1 MASPASLAG
10 PGPLIDVHAHFFY
23 DGCGR
28 ADWDALNTA
37 RFRAGERI
45 GISVHIASI
54 LGSWG
59 RFSPTYFA
67 SPADTTRGNDAMQA
81 IADANPHRV
90 RWYVAVNPNDTD
102 FALAEIDR
110 RVGAG
115 AVGVKV
121 AAARRADD
129 SLLDPIA
136 ERAGVGG
143 LPILH
148 HIWQHRR
155 RHWPSQDAS
164 DGADL
169 ARLAVRHPGTNF
181 ILAHIGGGGDYH
193 HTFAA
198 VREIPNIY
206 LDLSGSGVDR
216 GMLDD
221 AYAAVGAKRL
231 IWGADITLCTGLAKL
246 WALEVIGLTSDEMAD
261 VKWRNALR
269 IFSRLHPEPGTG
281 SREQGLFGDTV
292 PVSQRA
298 GFAGRLPV
306 PDQ

>member
-1 MASPASLAG
+1 MTSAAPLAG
-10 PGPLIDVHAHFFY
+10 PGPLIDVHAHFFF

-28 ADWDALNTA
+28 GDWDALNRS
-37 RFRAGERI
+37 RFRGGDRM
-45 GISVHIASI
+45 GITVHIASI

-67 SPADTTRGNDAMQA
+67 SPADTTLGNDAMRA
-81 IADANPHRV
+81 IATAHADRV
-90 RWYVAVNPNDTD
+90 RWYAAVNPNDTTH
-102 FALAEIDR
+102 ALAEIDR
-110 RVGAG
+110 CVAAG
-115 AVGVKV
+115 AIGVKL

-129 SLLDPIA
+129 PLLDPVA
-136 ERAGVGG
+136 DRAAAGG

-169 ARLAVRHPGTNF
+169 ARLASRHPSATF
-181 ILAHIGGGGDYH
+181 ILAHIGGGGDYR

-198 VREIPNIY
+198 VSDVPNIY

-221 AYAAVGAKRL
+221 AYAAVGASRL
-231 IWGADITLCTGLAKL
+231 LWGADITLCTGLAKL

-261 VKWRNALR
+261 VKWRNAER
-269 IFSRLHPEPGTG
+269 IFPAGAFDIDR
-281 SREQGLFGDTV
+281 
-292 PVSQRA
+292 RA
-298 GFAGRLPV
+298 GSGARGANMG
-306 PDQ
+306 